1 MIDRKELKAKRCMC
15 IISREC
21 TLTHIAYTPL
31 CRLEG
36 EEQQGLTD
44 SAVSIDPE
52 YNILWSYS
60 TDTNKVSCFNP
71 IAANIEGMMLR

>member
-1 MIDRKELKAKRCMC
+1 MSYSL
-15 IISREC
+15 
-21 TLTHIAYTPL
+21 LYPYPPL

-36 EEQQGLTD
+36 EEQQDLTD

-60 TDTNKVSCFNP
+60 ADTNKISCFNP
-71 IAANIEGMMLR
+71 IAANIEGMMYITLYTCTKPISASL